1 MAELL
6 DWKLEADGHI
16 ELLTLGGYET
26 GSAGELSLLRLEYFQ
41 TEAAMNA
48 RDASVLQLRMLPAHA
63 RELANALIQSAEAA
77 ENAEAINAPF
87 A

>member
-6 DWKLEADGHI
+6 DWKLESDGHI

-26 GSAGELSLLRLEYFQ
+26 GSAGELSLLRLEYFE
-41 TEAAMNA
+41 TEEKMNA

-63 RELANALIQSAEAA
+63 RELADALLQSAAAAEAA
-77 ENAEAINAPF
+77 AG
-87 A
+87 

>member
-6 DWKLEADGHI
+6 DWKLESDGHI

-26 GSAGELSLLRLEYFQ
+26 GSAGELSLLRLEYFE
-41 TEAAMNA
+41 TEEKMNA

-63 RELANALIQSAEAA
+63 RELADALLQSAAAAEAA
-77 ENAEAINAPF
+77 AA
-87 A
+87 